1 MAHIRGLV
9 EVVAA
14 KVAVGQAAVHSVV
27 GRVILPAVQH
37 VELVEAVMALRDVVD

>member
-9 EVVAA
+9 VIVASQ
-14 KVAVGQAAVHSVV
+14 VTVGQASVHSVV

-37 VELVEAVMALRDVVD
+37 VELIEAVVALGRD